1 MSWNDTSSNE
11 DGFTLERKDSGGSFA
26 VIATLAANATGH
38 ADTGLVD
45 GVTYTYRV
53 MATNTVGN
61 SAFSNE
67 ASATASQA
75 APVSGSGGGGGGG
88 GGCSA
93 KEGKCLAALWLLFM
107 ACAVLTTQNR
117 RRA

>member
-1 MSWNDTSSNE
+1 
-11 DGFTLERKDSGGSFA
+11 
-26 VIATLAANATGH
+26 VIATLAANVTGH
-38 ADTGLVD
+38 TDTGLVD

-88 GGCSA
+88 CSA
-93 KEGKCLAALWLLFM
+93 KEGKCLAALWLLFA